1 MSRERYPFPKEMELT
16 YDEGIFARSAL
27 TACLTD
33 DECRLAGIPDTAAG
47 RTVLDFLSGMGYE
60 LDYIDDTQVNLVG
73 RGYAKPAE
81 PTDVIDCAGS
91 SDLAHLFTAWL
102 CGWQLYGVVRCANPY
117 HSLEDLAKTAKSM
130 GGGITGRTDG
140 CAPPWCVY
148 PSAVAAGEVRPVNS
162 HPSLRSALALI
173 FLLGQ
178 GTGAFPSDTPGSDS
192 MERAIRHYRGEI
204 RRSEGRLFIKGGERV
219 LAKRRDIPRSFR
231 VAVAAIVMTALASGN
246 DVRLPGVC
254 LNPARAGTLEILGSA
269 GIDFNVENMTEI
281 DGEIAADIIV
291 KPSELRGIELSGQA
305 VRSSYEDLGPL
316 LASACLGDG
325 LSEFDLS
332 MLSRPEKEGAIRLVE
347 DIAAAAGAAIDTGG
361 DRITI
366 EGNPGGGGNA
376 ELIPAVTDYP
386 AKTILA
392 LCYKTP
398 AVLEKSAC
406 IDELG
411 KNLAQVILGE
421 LLF

>member
-1 MSRERYPFPKEMELT
+1 MELT

-47 RTVLDFLSGMGYE
+47 KTVLGFLSGMGYE
-60 LDYIDDTQVNLVG
+60 LDYIDDIQVNLVG
-73 RGYAKPAE
+73 RGYVKPGE

-102 CGWQLYGVVRCANPY
+102 CGWQLYGVIRCANPY
-117 HSLEDLAKTAKSM
+117 LSLEDLAKTAKSM
-130 GGGITGRTDG
+130 GGRIAGRSDG
-140 CAPPWCVY
+140 CAPPWCVD
-148 PSAVAAGEVRPVNS
+148 PAAVAAGEVRPANP

-178 GTGAFPSDTPGSDS
+178 GTGAFPSDTPGPDS
-192 MERAIRHYRGEI
+192 MERAIGHYRGEI

-231 VAVAAIVMTALASGN
+231 IAVAVIVMTALTSGN

-254 LNPARAGTLEILGSA
+254 LNPSRAGTLEILGRA
-269 GIDFNVENMTEI
+269 GIDFSVENMADI

-291 KPSELRGIELSGQA
+291 KPSEPKGIELSSKA
-305 VRSSYEDLGPL
+305 VRSSYEDIGPL
-316 LASACLGDG
+316 LVSACLGDS

-332 MLSRPEKEGAIRLVE
+332 MLSRPEKDGAIDLTE
-347 DIAAAAGAAIDTGG
+347 KIAAVTGATFDTGG

-366 EGNPGGGGNA
+366 EGNPGDGGNA
-376 ELIPAVTDYP
+376 DLIPAVWDYS

-392 LCYKTP
+392 LYYKTP
-398 AVLEKSAC
+398 AVLEKASC
-406 IDELG
+406 INELG
-411 KNLAQVILGE
+411 KNVARVILGE